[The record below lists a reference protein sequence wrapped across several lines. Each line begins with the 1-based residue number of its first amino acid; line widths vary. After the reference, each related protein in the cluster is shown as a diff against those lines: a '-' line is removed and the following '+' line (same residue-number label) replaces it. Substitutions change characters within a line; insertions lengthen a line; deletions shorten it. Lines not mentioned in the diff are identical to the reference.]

1 MSDNVEREIQQGYA
15 SFADET
21 GTNNQSFPAEN
32 SSIEN
37 STEYKLRECFDE
49 MVVYKDLKK
58 SNFFSS
64 LSLPAFLRDWLL
76 KKFSDDDGNFDAE
89 EVAEFVKK
97 YMPRKE
103 EWISIKN
110 RIVHEN
116 ERVQILTKI
125 SVDIDIRSGEISFS
139 LPDFGLQSNETI
151 IEPHIWEEYKTDLVN
166 GQETWGVVE
175 LGYRF
180 PDDTIKPRVS
190 GKIKLTGFTNFCPYT
205 VDLDFYKEVRN
216 EFTVS
221 EWIDVMLGA
230 IDYNAAGYKD
240 EDEKLAMLTRILPFM
255 EKRLNLLELAP
266 KGTGK
271 SYVFGNV
278 SKYGMLT
285 DGGKITRAKMFYDTG
300 RRTPG
305 FICGNDYVAIDEVKL
320 VTFNDVNEMRSIM
333 QGYME
338 KGTFNIGGYEGKS
351 DAGVIFLGN
360 IAQENMDEYVSM
372 FSELPSLF
380 QESALVDR
388 IHGFIK
394 GWDIPRMNDD
404 LKIQGWALN
413 SEYFCSILH
422 LLRDD
427 ASYRAIV
434 DSIVEVPE
442 KADTRDTE
450 AVKRI
455 ATAYLKLLFP
465 NVRTASDVN
474 PKRFLRYCLRPAR
487 NMRQIIKRQMGILDS
502 EFKGKDVPTYT
513 VKDVS
518 IND

>member
-1 MSDNVEREIQQGYA
+1 MEE
-15 SFADET
+15 
-21 GTNNQSFPAEN
+21 
-32 SSIEN
+32 
-37 STEYKLRECFDE
+37 KLRECFSE
-49 MVVYKDLKK
+49 MVVFKNLKT
-58 SNFFSS
+58 SNFFAS
-64 LSLPAFLRDWLL
+64 LSLPSFLRDWLL
-76 KKFSDDDGNFDAE
+76 KKFSDDEGHVDVE
-89 EVAEFVKK
+89 EVADFVHT
-97 YMPRKE
+97 YLPRKE

-110 RIVHEN
+110 RIVYEN

-125 SVDIDIRSGEISFS
+125 SIDIDIKTGDISFS
-139 LPDFGLQSNETI
+139 LPDFGLSTKETI
-151 IEPHIWEEYKTDLVN
+151 IESHVWEEYKDELVN

-175 LGYRF
+175 LGYRM
-180 PDDTIKPRVS
+180 PDDTAKPKIP

-205 VDLDFYKEVRN
+205 VDLDYYKDARN

-221 EWIDVMLGA
+221 EWIDVLLGA

-240 EDEKLAMLTRILPFM
+240 EDEKLAMLMRLLPFV
-255 EKRLNLLELAP
+255 EKRINLLELAP

-271 SYVFGNV
+271 SYVFGNI
-278 SKYGMLT
+278 SKYGLLT
-285 DGGKITRAKMFYDTG
+285 DGGKITRAKMFYDVG

-305 FICGNDYVAIDEVKL
+305 FICGHDYVAIDEVKL

-338 KGTFNIGGYEGKS
+338 KGTFNIGGYDGKS
-351 DAGVIFLGN
+351 DAGVVFLGN
-360 IAQENMDEYVSM
+360 ISQENMDEYCSM
-372 FSELPSLF
+372 FEELPPLF

-404 LKIQGWALN
+404 LKISGWALN

-434 DSIVEVPE
+434 DKIMEVPE

-465 NVRTASDVN
+465 NVRTAEDVN
-474 PKRFLRYCLRPAR
+474 PKRFLKYCLRPAR
-487 NMRQIIKRQMGILDS
+487 NMRQIIKRQMGILDT
-502 EFKGKDVPTYT
+502 EFKGKDVPVYG

-518 IND
+518 ENG

>member
-1 MSDNVEREIQQGYA
+1 M
-15 SFADET
+15 
-21 GTNNQSFPAEN
+21 
-32 SSIEN
+32 
-37 STEYKLRECFDE
+37 TEKLRECFSE
-49 MVVYKDLKK
+49 MVVYKDLKNR
-58 SNFFSS
+58 NFLSS
-64 LSLPAFLRDWLL
+64 LSLPSFLRDWLL
-76 KKFSDDDGNFDAE
+76 KKFCDDEGNFDIE
-89 EVAEFVKK
+89 EITGFVHT
-97 YMPRKE
+97 YLPRKE

-110 RIVHEN
+110 RIVFEN

-125 SVDIDIRSGEISFS
+125 CVDIDIKTGEITFS
-139 LPDFGLQSNETI
+139 LPDFDLSQKDTI
-151 IEPHIWEEYKTDLVN
+151 IEPRVWEQYKSELVK

-180 PDDTIKPRVS
+180 PDESAKPKIQ

-205 VDLDFYKEVRN
+205 IDLDYYKDARA
-216 EFTVS
+216 EFNIS
-221 EWIDVMLGA
+221 EWIDIGA
-230 IDYNAAGYKD
+230 IDYNAEGYD
-240 EDEKLAMLTRILPFM
+240 GEDKKLMMLTRLLPFV
-255 EKRLNLLELAP
+255 EKRLNLIELAP

-300 RRTPG
+300 RHTPG
-305 FICGNDYVAIDEVKL
+305 FIFGNDYVAIDEVKL
-320 VTFNDVNEMRSIM
+320 VNFNDINEMRSIL

-338 KGTFNIGGYEGKS
+338 KGSFNIGGFEGKS
-351 DAGVIFLGN
+351 DAGVVFLGN
-360 IAQENMDEYVSM
+360 ISQEKMSEYDNM

-404 LKIQGWALN
+404 LKISGWALN

-427 ASYRAIV
+427 ASDRAIV
-434 DSIVEVPE
+434 DELVEVPDR
-442 KADTRDTE
+442 ADTRDTE

-455 ATAYLKLLFP
+455 TTAYLKLLFP
-465 NVRTASDVN
+465 NVKKTSDVDA
-474 PKRFLRYCLRPAR
+474 RSFVRYCLRPAR
-487 NMRQIIKRQMGILDS
+487 NMRMIIKKQMGILDS
-502 EFKGKDVPTYT
+502 EFKGKDVPPY
-513 VKDVS
+513 S
-518 IND
+518 IRNV

>member
-1 MSDNVEREIQQGYA
+1 MEE
-15 SFADET
+15 
-21 GTNNQSFPAEN
+21 
-32 SSIEN
+32 
-37 STEYKLRECFDE
+37 KLRECFSE

-64 LSLPAFLRDWLL
+64 LSLPSFLRDWLL
-76 KKFSDDDGNFDAE
+76 IIFSDDNVNFDTE
-89 EVAEFVKK
+89 EVAEFVRT
-97 YMPRKE
+97 YLPRE
-103 EWISIKN
+103 DEWIKIKD
-110 RIVHEN
+110 RVVSDN
-116 ERVQILTKI
+116 ERVQILTKVT
-125 SVDIDIRSGEISFS
+125 VDIDIKTGEVSFS
-139 LPDFGLQSNETI
+139 LPDFGLQSKETI
-151 IEPHIWEEYKTDLVN
+151 IEPHIWDEYKHELIN
-166 GQETWGVVE
+166 GQETWGVIE

-180 PDDTIKPRVS
+180 PDDTAKPKIP
-190 GKIKLTGFTNFCPYT
+190 GKIKMTGFTNFCPYT
-205 VDLDFYKEVRN
+205 IDLDYFKDARS

-221 EWIDVMLGA
+221 EWIDVLLGA

-240 EDEKLAMLTRILPFM
+240 EDEKLAMLTRLLPFI

-285 DGGKITRAKMFYDTG
+285 DGGKITRAKMFYDTS
-300 RRTPG
+300 RRIPG

-320 VTFNDVNEMRSIM
+320 VTFNDVIEMRYLM

-338 KGTFNIGGYEGKS
+338 KGTFNIGGFEGKS

-360 IAQENMDEYVSM
+360 IALENMDEYVSM
-372 FSELPSLF
+372 FTELPTLF

-404 LKIQGWALN
+404 LKMSGWALN
-413 SEYFCSILH
+413 SEYFCSIMH

-434 DSIVEVPE
+434 DKIVEVPDR
-442 KADTRDTE
+442 ADTRDTE

-487 NMRQIIKRQMGILDS
+487 NMRQIIKRQMGILDT
-502 EFKGKDVPTYT
+502 EFKGKDVPTYG
-513 VKDVS
+513 VKEVEN
-518 IND
+518 ND

>member
-1 MSDNVEREIQQGYA
+1 MEE
-15 SFADET
+15 
-21 GTNNQSFPAEN
+21 
-32 SSIEN
+32 
-37 STEYKLRECFDE
+37 KLRECFSE
-49 MVVYKDLKK
+49 MVVFKDLKNN
-58 SNFFSS
+58 NFFSS
-64 LSLPAFLRDWLL
+64 LSLPSFLRDWLL
-76 KKFSDDDGNFDAE
+76 KKFSDEDGRVDAR
-89 EVAEFVKK
+89 EVADFVHT
-97 YMPRKE
+97 YLPRKE

-110 RIVHEN
+110 RVVYEN
-116 ERVQILTKI
+116 EHVQILTKVA
-125 SVDIDIRSGEISFS
+125 VDIDIKTGEISFS
-139 LPDFGLQSNETI
+139 LPDFGLTSKETI
-151 IEPHIWEEYKTDLVN
+151 IEPHVWEEYKSELVN
-166 GQETWGVVE
+166 GQETWGVIE

-180 PDDTIKPRVS
+180 PDDSVKPKIS
-190 GKIKLTGFTNFCPYT
+190 GKIKMTGFTNFCPYT
-205 VDLDFYKEVRN
+205 VDLDYYKDARA

-221 EWIDVMLGA
+221 EWIDVLLGA
-230 IDYNAAGYKD
+230 IDYNASGYAT
-240 EDEKLAMLTRILPFM
+240 EEEKLAMLTRLLPFV
-255 EKRLNLLELAP
+255 EKRINLLELAP

-271 SYVFGNV
+271 SYVFGNI
-278 SKYGMLT
+278 SKFGMLT

-351 DAGVIFLGN
+351 DAGVVFLGN
-360 IAQENMDEYVSM
+360 IAQENMDVYSSM
-372 FSELPSLF
+372 FTELPSLF

-404 LKIQGWALN
+404 LKISGWALN

-434 DSIVEVPE
+434 DRLVEVPE

-465 NVRTASDVN
+465 NVRTAADVN
-474 PKRFLRYCLRPAR
+474 PKRFVRYCLRPAR
-487 NMRQIIKRQMGILDS
+487 NMRQIIKRQMGILDT
-502 EFKGKDVPTYT
+502 EFKGKDVPIYG
-513 VKDVS
+513 VRELS
-518 IND
+518 GND

>member
-1 MSDNVEREIQQGYA
+1 MEE
-15 SFADET
+15 
-21 GTNNQSFPAEN
+21 
-32 SSIEN
+32 
-37 STEYKLRECFDE
+37 KLRECFSE
-49 MVVYKDLKK
+49 MVVFKNLKT
-58 SNFFSS
+58 SNFFAS
-64 LSLPAFLRDWLL
+64 LSLPSFLRDWLL
-76 KKFSDDDGNFDAE
+76 KKFSDDEGHVDVE
-89 EVAEFVKK
+89 EVADFVHT
-97 YMPRKE
+97 YLPRKE

-110 RIVHEN
+110 RIVYEN

-125 SVDIDIRSGEISFS
+125 SIDIDIKTGDISFS
-139 LPDFGLQSNETI
+139 LPDFGLSTKETI
-151 IEPHIWEEYKTDLVN
+151 IESHVWEEYKDELVN

-175 LGYRF
+175 LGYRM
-180 PDDTIKPRVS
+180 PDDTAKPKIP

-205 VDLDFYKEVRN
+205 VELDYYKDARN

-221 EWIDVMLGA
+221 EWIDVLLGA

-240 EDEKLAMLTRILPFM
+240 EDEKLAMLMRLLPFV
-255 EKRLNLLELAP
+255 EKRINLLELAP

-271 SYVFGNV
+271 SYVFGNI
-278 SKYGMLT
+278 SKYGLLT
-285 DGGKITRAKMFYDTG
+285 DGGKITRAKMFYDVG

-305 FICGNDYVAIDEVKL
+305 FICGHDYVAIDEVKL

-338 KGTFNIGGYEGKS
+338 KGTFNIGGYDGKS
-351 DAGVIFLGN
+351 DAGVVFLGN
-360 IAQENMDEYVSM
+360 ISQENMDEYCSM
-372 FSELPSLF
+372 FEELPPLF

-404 LKIQGWALN
+404 LKISGWALN

-434 DSIVEVPE
+434 DKIIEVPE

-465 NVRTASDVN
+465 NVRTAEDVN
-474 PKRFLRYCLRPAR
+474 PKRFLKYCLRPAR
-487 NMRQIIKRQMGILDS
+487 NMRQIIKRQMGILDT
-502 EFKGKDVPTYT
+502 EFKGKDVPVYG

-518 IND
+518 DNG

>member
-1 MSDNVEREIQQGYA
+1 MADNENMVYQQ
-15 SFADET
+15 
-21 GTNNQSFPAEN
+21 AEN
-32 SSIEN
+32 LSSIKEDGLELTS
-37 STEYKLRECFDE
+37 STDNMNLSPTVFKLRECFDE

-64 LSLPAFLRDWLL
+64 LSLPSFLRDWIL
-76 KKFSDDDGNFDAE
+76 KRFGDDNGNFDIE
-89 EVAEFVKK
+89 EVTAFIKE
-97 YMPRKE
+97 YLPRKE
-103 EWISIKN
+103 DWIGIKN
-110 RIVHEN
+110 RIVYEN
-116 ERVQILTKI
+116 EKVKVLTRI
-125 SVDIDIRSGEISFS
+125 SVDIDIKSGDISFA
-139 LPDFGLQSNETI
+139 LPDFGLQSKDTL
-151 IEPHIWEEYKTDLVN
+151 IEPYIWDEYKSELISGKEV
-166 GQETWGVVE
+166 WGVVE

-180 PDDTIKPRVS
+180 PDDTASPKVT
-190 GKIKLTGFTNFCPYT
+190 GKIKLTGFNSFCPYT
-205 VDLDFYKEVRN
+205 VDLDYYKDVRS
-216 EFTVS
+216 EFTIS
-221 EWIDVMLGA
+221 EWIDVLLGA
-230 IDYNAAGYKD
+230 IDYNASGYND
-240 EDEKLAMLTRILPFM
+240 EHEKLSMLTRMLPFV
-255 EKRLNLLELAP
+255 EKRLNLIELAP

-285 DGGKITRAKMFYDTG
+285 DGGKITRAKMFYDTS

-305 FICGNDYVAIDEVKL
+305 FICGNDFVAIDEVKL
-320 VTFNDVNEMRSIM
+320 VTFNDVNEMRSIL

-338 KGTFNIGGYEGKS
+338 KGTFNFGGYEGKS
-351 DAGVIFLGN
+351 DAGIVFLGN
-360 IAQENMDEYVSM
+360 ISLDNMDEYSSM
-372 FSELPSLF
+372 FSELPVLF

-404 LKIQGWALN
+404 LKISGWALN
-413 SEYFCSILH
+413 SEYFSSILH

-465 NVRTASDVN
+465 NVRCVADIN
-474 PKRFLRYCLRPAR
+474 PKRFLRYCLKPACK
-487 NMRQIIKRQMGILDS
+487 MRQIIKRQMGILDS
-502 EFKGKDVPTYT
+502 EFKGKDVPHFALKEVTSY
-513 VKDVS
+513 D
-518 IND
+518 

>member
-1 MSDNVEREIQQGYA
+1 MEE
-15 SFADET
+15 
-21 GTNNQSFPAEN
+21 
-32 SSIEN
+32 
-37 STEYKLRECFDE
+37 KLRECFSE
-49 MVVYKDLKK
+49 MVVFKNLKT
-58 SNFFSS
+58 SNFFAS
-64 LSLPAFLRDWLL
+64 LSLPSFLRDWLL
-76 KKFSDDDGNFDAE
+76 KKFSNDEGHVDVE
-89 EVAEFVKK
+89 EVAEFVHI
-97 YMPRKE
+97 YLPRKE

-110 RIVHEN
+110 RIVYEN

-125 SVDIDIRSGEISFS
+125 SVDIDIKTGDISFS
-139 LPDFGLQSNETI
+139 LPDFGLSTKETI
-151 IEPHIWEEYKTDLVN
+151 IESHVWEEYKDELVN

-175 LGYRF
+175 LGYRM
-180 PDDTIKPRVS
+180 PDDTAKPKIP
-190 GKIKLTGFTNFCPYT
+190 GKIKLTGFTSFCPYT
-205 VDLDFYKEVRN
+205 VDLDYYKDARN

-221 EWIDVMLGA
+221 EWIDVLLGA

-240 EDEKLAMLTRILPFM
+240 EEEKLAMLMRLLPFV
-255 EKRLNLLELAP
+255 EKRINLLELAP

-271 SYVFGNV
+271 SYVFGNI
-278 SKYGMLT
+278 SKYGLLT
-285 DGGKITRAKMFYDTG
+285 DGGKITRAKMFYDVG

-305 FICGNDYVAIDEVKL
+305 FICGHDYVAIDEVKL

-338 KGTFNIGGYEGKS
+338 KGTFNIGGYDGKS
-351 DAGVIFLGN
+351 DAGVVFLGN
-360 IAQENMDEYVSM
+360 ISQENMDEYCSM
-372 FSELPSLF
+372 FEELPALF

-404 LKIQGWALN
+404 LKISGWALN

-434 DSIVEVPE
+434 DKIMDVPE

-465 NVRTASDVN
+465 NVRTVEDVN
-474 PKRFLRYCLRPAR
+474 SKRFLKYCLRPAR
-487 NMRQIIKRQMGILDS
+487 NMRQIIKRQMGILDT
-502 EFKGKDVPTYT
+502 EFKGKDVPVYG
-513 VKDVS
+513 VKDVTD
-518 IND
+518 NG

>member
-1 MSDNVEREIQQGYA
+1 MEE
-15 SFADET
+15 
-21 GTNNQSFPAEN
+21 
-32 SSIEN
+32 
-37 STEYKLRECFDE
+37 KLRECFSE

-64 LSLPAFLRDWLL
+64 LSLPSFLRDWLL
-76 KKFSDDDGNFDAE
+76 KKFSDDEGNFDVE
-89 EVAEFVKK
+89 EVADFVRT
-97 YMPRKE
+97 YLPRKE

-110 RIVHEN
+110 RIVYEN
-116 ERVQILTKI
+116 ERVQILTKVAI
-125 SVDIDIRSGEISFS
+125 DIDIKTGEIAFS
-139 LPDFGLQSNETI
+139 LPDFGLTSKETI
-151 IEPHIWEEYKTDLVN
+151 IEPHIWEEFKDELVN
-166 GQETWGVVE
+166 GQETWGVIE

-180 PDDTIKPRVS
+180 PDMVSIPRIP
-190 GKIKLTGFTNFCPYT
+190 GKIKMTGFTNFCPYV
-205 VDLDFYKEVRN
+205 VDLDYYKDARA

-221 EWIDVMLGA
+221 EWIDVILGA
-230 IDYNAAGYKD
+230 IDYNASGYQD
-240 EDEKLAMLTRILPFM
+240 EDEKLAMITRLLPFV

-305 FICGNDYVAIDEVKL
+305 FICGHDYVAIDEVKL

-351 DAGVIFLGN
+351 DAGVVFLGN
-360 IAQENMDEYVSM
+360 IALENMDEYSNM
-372 FSELPSLF
+372 FTELPALF
-380 QESALVDR
+380 KESALVDR

-404 LKIQGWALN
+404 LKISGWALN

-434 DSIVEVPE
+434 DRLVEVPE

-465 NVRTASDVN
+465 NVRTAEEVN
-474 PKRFLRYCLRPAR
+474 AKRFLKYCLRPAR
-487 NMRQIIKRQMGILDS
+487 NMRQIIKKQMGILDT
-502 EFKGKDVPTYT
+502 EFKGKDVPTFG
-513 VKDVS
+513 VRDLS
-518 IND
+518 NND

>member
-1 MSDNVEREIQQGYA
+1 M
-15 SFADET
+15 
-21 GTNNQSFPAEN
+21 
-32 SSIEN
+32 
-37 STEYKLRECFDE
+37 TEKLRECFSE
-49 MVVYKDLKK
+49 MVVYKDLKNR
-58 SNFFSS
+58 NFLSS
-64 LSLPAFLRDWLL
+64 LSLPSFLRDWLL
-76 KKFSDDDGNFDAE
+76 KKFCDDEGNFDIE
-89 EVAEFVKK
+89 EITGFVHT
-97 YMPRKE
+97 YLPRKE

-110 RIVHEN
+110 RIVFEN

-125 SVDIDIRSGEISFS
+125 CVDIDIKTGEITFS
-139 LPDFGLQSNETI
+139 LPDFDLSQKDTI
-151 IEPHIWEEYKTDLVN
+151 IEPRVWEQYKSELVK

-180 PDDTIKPRVS
+180 PDESAKPKIQ

-205 VDLDFYKEVRN
+205 IDLDYYKDARA
-216 EFTVS
+216 EFNIS
-221 EWIDVMLGA
+221 EWIDILLGA
-230 IDYNAAGYKD
+230 IDYNAEGYD
-240 EDEKLAMLTRILPFM
+240 GEDKKLMMLTRLLPFV
-255 EKRLNLLELAP
+255 EKRLNLIELAP

-300 RRTPG
+300 RHTPG
-305 FICGNDYVAIDEVKL
+305 FIFGNDYVAIDEVKL
-320 VTFNDVNEMRSIM
+320 VNFNDINEMRSIL

-338 KGTFNIGGYEGKS
+338 KGSFNIGGFEGKS
-351 DAGVIFLGN
+351 DAGVVFLGN
-360 IAQENMDEYVSM
+360 ISQEKMSEYDNM

-404 LKIQGWALN
+404 LKISGWALN

-434 DSIVEVPE
+434 DELVEVPDR
-442 KADTRDTE
+442 ADTRDTE

-455 ATAYLKLLFP
+455 TTAYLKLLFP
-465 NVRTASDVN
+465 NVKKTSDVDA
-474 PKRFLRYCLRPAR
+474 RSFVRYCLRPAR
-487 NMRQIIKRQMGILDS
+487 NMRMIIKKQMGILDS
-502 EFKGKDVPTYT
+502 EFKGKDVPPY
-513 VKDVS
+513 S
-518 IND
+518 IRNV